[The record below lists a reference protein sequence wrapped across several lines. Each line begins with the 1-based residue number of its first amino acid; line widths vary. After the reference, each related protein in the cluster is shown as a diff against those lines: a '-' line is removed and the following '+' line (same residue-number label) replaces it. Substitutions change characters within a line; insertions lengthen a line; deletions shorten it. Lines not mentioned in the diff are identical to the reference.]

1 MIDASPEL
9 SIRFKDLF
17 SPSTN
22 HWLDLFNNKK
32 VRRHMP
38 LAEVSVDADWI
49 NNWINHKVAA
59 SENSPF
65 KIHSIWINGNFAGW
79 AGIQV
84 DNEDYELAIVLSP
97 NYWGA
102 GKILFQKLINEFE
115 DSEVDK
121 NLYIYLPLTRN
132 TRQIAERFNL
142 EEIGYFEPNNI
153 GFTKLKINVGGE
165 GFVTYI

>member
-1 MIDASPEL
+1 
-9 SIRFKDLF
+9 
-17 SPSTN
+17 
-22 HWLDLFNNKK
+22 
-32 VRRHMP
+32 MP
-38 LAEVSVDADWI
+38 LASEFVDTEWVE
-49 NNWINHKVAA
+49 NWIRHKIES

-65 KIHSIWINGNFAGW
+65 KVQSVWINENFAGW

-97 NYWGA
+97 NNWGA

-142 EEIGYFEPNNI
+142 EEIGYFELNNI
-153 GFTKLKINVGGE
+153 SFTKLKINVGGE
-165 GFVTYI
+165 GFEPPTSSV